1 MTTYLNLEIHHVDI
15 ETTFLHGDLE
25 ETIYM
30 EQPKM
35 MENDKYPDYVCKL
48 NKPLYGLKQ
57 SPRQWYAKLH
67 KFLLNA
73 NFTRLCSEPNLY
85 IRKTKS
91 ELIILLLYVDDLPIA
106 GTSEK
111 EILEV
116 IRSYNIIFQ
125 SNILGHWS
133 ISLEYMYKGIGA

>member
-1 MTTYLNLEIHHVDI
+1 MHHVDLK
-15 ETTFLHGDLE
+15 TTFLHGGLE

-48 NKPLYGLKQ
+48 HKALYELKQ

-73 NFTRLCSEPNLY
+73 NFTRLYSEPNLY

-106 GTSEK
+106 GTFEK

-116 IRSYNIIFQ
+116 IKELQHHFLIKH
-125 SNILGHWS
+125 LG
-133 ISLEYMYKGIGA
+133 SLEHFLGIHVHKN